1 MRAEG
6 RRKGSQADESRTQSI
21 IKVNQKLR
29 FSHFN
34 SGKKKKENKTND
46 NRISEFISS
55 SSNRIKPLS
64 ERVCTPARISGLVI
78 MGDWGTKRV
87 LH

>member
-6 RRKGSQADESRTQSI
+6 RSKGSQADESRTQSI

-34 SGKKKKENKTND
+34 SGKNKENKTND
-46 NRISEFISS
+46 NRISEFMSP